1 MELGPIFRAMVRNR
15 ARFALVVLEVALT
28 LAIVA
33 NCVGLILEAR
43 AEMTRESGFVD
54 DQLIWVRTTNFGPD
68 YEDETFVEMTHDRDM
83 EALRAMPGVEE
94 VSATFFLPWQGGG
107 SSGEVL
113 IEGTTMERVRTQT
126 YTADPRVWETLGVEI
141 VAGRNF
147 DEADMEADPDG
158 DTFHVIVSRGLADLL
173 FPDSEP
179 LGQVL
184 QFNPEGNR
192 YPIIG
197 VFDPFYNPYGWPI
210 EEYAVFFAGDATGS
224 SGTSFLVRAAP
235 GKVDEVFGDLEET
248 LLAVDPGRNF
258 IIRTISEIRSS
269 YHTSDRVLVGSLN
282 VVMGLLLLVTC
293 LGIVGI
299 TAFSVAERRRQIGTR
314 RALGAKKRDIV
325 RYFLM
330 ENWIVTSIGVLLGAG
345 MAFGLNVWLVHAMD
359 GRPLDPW
366 IVTAGAIGLWL
377 IGLASTL
384 GPALRGAKVQP
395 ATATRTV

>member
-15 ARFALVVLEVALT
+15 ARFVLVVLEVALT

-54 DQLIWVRTTNFGPD
+54 DQLIWIRTTSFSPD
-68 YEDETFVEMTHDRDM
+68 HQDETFVEMIHDRDVA
-83 EALRAMPGVEE
+83 ALRAIPGVAEA
-94 VSATFFLPWQGGG
+94 SATYFLPWQGGG

-113 IEGTTMERVRTQT
+113 IEGTEMERVRTQT
-126 YTADPRVWETLGVEI
+126 YPADPRIWETLGVEL
-141 VAGRNF
+141 VSGRNF
-147 DEADMEADPDG
+147 DEADMEADPEG
-158 DTFHVIVSRGLADLL
+158 GTFNVIVSQGLADLL
-173 FPDSEP
+173 FPDSEA

-184 QFNPEGNR
+184 QFSADGDR
-192 YPIIG
+192 FPIIG

-210 EEYAVFFAGDATGS
+210 EEYALFYAGEATGAGGS
-224 SGTSFLVRAAP
+224 SFLVRAEP
-235 GKVDEVFGDLEET
+235 GRVEQVFGELEET
-248 LLAVDPGRNF
+248 LLAVDAGRNF
-258 IIRTISEIRSS
+258 HVRTISEIRSS

-314 RALGAKKRDIV
+314 RAFGARKRDIV
-325 RYFLM
+325 RYFLL
-330 ENWIVTSIGVLLGAG
+330 ENWIVTSIGVLLGGAL
-345 MAFGLNVWLVHAMD
+345 AFGLNVWLVHSMD

-366 IVTAGAIGLWL
+366 IVAAGAVGLWL
-377 IGLASTL
+377 VGLASAL